1 MPFEDTMKP
10 AVIVLLFS
18 FAIGAASA
26 AAGERNPTH
35 LFDSGN
41 HVDATGIVRDR
52 GGRPVG
58 RIEANV
64 EGSHVLRDNAGRHIG
79 SVEHGFAEGE
89 LVVRDSEGRRQ
100 GTLERRQ

>member
-1 MPFEDTMKP
+1 MKP
-10 AVIVLLFS
+10 AVTALLFA

-26 AAGERNPTH
+26 AAGERTPTH
-35 LFDSGN
+35 LFAPGD
-41 HVDATGIVRDR
+41 HVDAAGVVRDR
-52 GGRPVG
+52 GNRPIG
-58 RIEANV
+58 HIEADV
-64 EGSHVLRDNAGRHIG
+64 EGRHVLRDNAGRHIG